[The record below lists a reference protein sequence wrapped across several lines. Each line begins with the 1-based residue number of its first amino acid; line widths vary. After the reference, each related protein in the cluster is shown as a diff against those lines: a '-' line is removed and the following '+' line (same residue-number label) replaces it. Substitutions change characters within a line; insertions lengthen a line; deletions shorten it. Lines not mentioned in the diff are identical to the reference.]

1 MFRVLFLIQHVCM
14 RSHSRACLCVDFQGE
29 APKQP
34 LVRSKDR
41 SDQPPDEKDLYDNFC
56 KTAIKSS
63 IFASRVMSLK
73 SALSSDEGSY
83 SMMRE
88 GSGIDRS
95 DLVGIHSADH
105 SAGDGFSRAGSVG
118 SNVKSA
124 RCVGDHTSWP
134 VKRLADPCNF

>member
-1 MFRVLFLIQHVCM
+1 MP
-14 RSHSRACLCVDFQGE
+14 SHSRAFLCVDFQGE

-73 SALSSDEGSY
+73 SAHSSDEGSVLQ
-83 SMMRE
+83 S

-105 SAGDGFSRAGSVG
+105 SVGDGFSRAASGG
-118 SNVKSA
+118 SNVRSA
-124 RCVGDHTSWP
+124 RCVHDYAS
-134 VKRLADPCNF
+134 